1 MRYLM
6 ILEVSQKQAYIFSSN
21 KLKDN
26 IRCSE
31 NICQVTDPEYFAPI
45 AKKAGITFSSEANLV
60 YSGGGHTVL
69 EFGQK
74 EEAKKFAYAVS
85 KAAKQDFPGLE
96 LFIKIEAYDE
106 EKKPGE
112 NLKFLAE
119 ALEAKKAFREASF
132 AQGTFGVEKM
142 ESSSRKAKP
151 LVEQEKASQEKA
163 TARPNKTEYVPDG
176 YQMASKFEELGNSK
190 HRSSFIAV
198 VHIDGNAMG
207 KRVEQLRET
216 YKNKPWEEY
225 KAILKR
231 FSDSIDQDF
240 KASYREMTERVAKSL
255 NHGAAEKLDLKDNYF
270 PVRKIILA
278 GDDVCF
284 VAEGRIGLEAAR
296 IFIEQLTQKRN
307 EQDHMNYTACA
318 GVAIVH
324 QKYPFYKAYELAEML
339 CANAKKSIAEYGQ
352 DGKACAIDWHIEF
365 GELTDSIENLRKN
378 YRTADGNFLELR
390 PYLLSAEPDVL
401 KKEPIRRYEN
411 FKRFLAVIQ
420 QEKLS
425 YARGK
430 LKEFREALKE
440 GEVASVY
447 YRKSNLLSELSITGY
462 EGVYKELDTSKLFS
476 GEGLEGKTFIETSD
490 GKKRSLFFD
499 GIEIVD
505 TFVPLDEI

>member
-31 NICQVTDPEYFAPI
+31 NICQVTDPQYFALI
-45 AKKAGITFSSEANLV
+45 ARKAGVAFLEEANLV

-69 EFGQK
+69 EFDG
-74 EEAKKFAYAVS
+74 EEQAKKFAYAVS

-96 LFIKIEAYDE
+96 LFIKTEKYNDE
-106 EKKPGE
+106 FTPGK
-112 NLKFLAE
+112 NLEELAK
-119 ALEAKKAFREASF
+119 ALETKKSFREASF
-132 AQGTFGVEKM
+132 VQGSFGVEKM

-151 LVEQEKASQEKA
+151 LVQSEKVSDDQDKD
-163 TARPNKTEYVPDG
+163 KHKHEYVPAG
-176 YQMASKFEELGNSK
+176 YQMPTKFEELGNSK

-207 KRVEQLRET
+207 KRVEDLRKKYE
-216 YKNKPWEEY
+216 NESWESY
-225 KAILKR
+225 KAILKC
-231 FSDSIDQDF
+231 FSESIDQQF
-240 KASYREMTERVAKSL
+240 KASYQEMTERIAKSL
-255 NHGAAEKLDLKDNYF
+255 EHGAAEKLDLKKNYF

-296 IFIEQLTQKRN
+296 IFIEQLLQKSN
-307 EQDHMNYTACA
+307 AKDHENYTACA

-339 CANAKKSIAEYGQ
+339 CSNAKKSIAEYGQ
-352 DGKACAIDWHIEF
+352 EVKACAIDWHIEF
-365 GELTDSIENLRKN
+365 GELTDSIEELRKN
-378 YRTADGNFLELR
+378 YRTADNNFLELR
-390 PYLLSAEPDVL
+390 PYLLWAEPNVL

-411 FKRFLAVIQ
+411 FKKLLEHLQ
-420 QEKLS
+420 EEKLS

-440 GEVASVY
+440 GECPSQY
-447 YRKSNLLSELSITGY
+447 YLKSNLLSELSVTGY
-462 EGVYKELDTSKLFS
+462 EGVYKELDTSKLFT
-476 GEGLEGKTFIETSD
+476 GKGLEGMTFIETSD

-505 TFVPLDEI
+505 TFIALDE